1 MQVPYG
7 TRLISTDP
15 LSYNPV
21 EGDNS
26 QTANFSPG
34 YFKIE
39 QIKGKRRLEDGTI
52 DVVRWKFAN
61 LPPAAIYCVKM
72 VVHVNRIFPGSS
84 IIDKS
89 AYISVS
95 NAAAKSAS
103 PITVKVRKDGSGAV
117 DWWQGVGDLLQGVG
131 NFVDD
136 SMRNLLGG
144 FTKQITFNS
153 NVVSLG
159 GPDFVQMDNGTLV
172 IPLGS
177 GRSAILGPY
186 NLLAGKMPGKSF
198 LIYGEGN
205 SIALAAGATT
215 GQQVL
220 VGGSINA
227 YRNVHQILDELHTV
241 NSIVAAGGGNIVA
254 AGGGNIVA
262 GGGGNIVAAGGGN
275 VVAND
280 GAGLAPLGFITFTNP
295 PGIVAAGGGN
305 IVAAG
310 GGNIVAAGGGN
321 IVAAGGG
328 NIVAAGGGNIVA
340 AGGGNIVEIGSKQ
353 IPPFE
358 MSKIINTLVG
368 QDWASLADIVLQKDL
383 GSVLA
388 NDGAGVVF
396 DPEALANQDAL
407 SLIGNDAAN
416 LLGGIGAP

>member
-1 MQVPYG
+1 
-7 TRLISTDP
+7 
-15 LSYNPV
+15 
-21 EGDNS
+21 
-26 QTANFSPG
+26 
-34 YFKIE
+34 
-39 QIKGKRRLEDGTI
+39 
-52 DVVRWKFAN
+52 
-61 LPPAAIYCVKM
+61 M

-103 PITVKVRKDGSGAV
+103 PITVKVRKDSSGAV

-136 SMRNLLGG
+136 SMRHLFGS
-144 FTKQITFNS
+144 FTKEITFNS

-159 GPDFVQMDNGTLV
+159 GPDFVQMDNGTLI

-177 GRSAILGPY
+177 GRSAIIGPY
-186 NLLAGKMPGKSF
+186 SLLAGKMPGKSF
-198 LIYGEGN
+198 LMYGDGN
-205 SIALAAGATT
+205 GIALAAGATT

-227 YRNVHQILDELHTV
+227 YQNVHQILNELHTV
-241 NSIVAAGGGNIVA
+241 NS
-254 AGGGNIVA
+254 
-262 GGGGNIVAAGGGN
+262 
-275 VVAND
+275 
-280 GAGLAPLGFITFTNP
+280 
-295 PGIVAAGGGN
+295 IVAAGGGN

-353 IPPFE
+353 IPPVE
-358 MSKIINTLVG
+358 MTKIINTLVG
-368 QDWASLADIVLQKDL
+368 QDGASLADIVLQKDI
-383 GSVLA
+383 GSVVA
-388 NDGAGVVF
+388 NDGAGVVL
-396 DPEALANQDAL
+396 DPESLAAQGAL
-407 SLIGNDAAN
+407 SLIGGDGASFQGD
-416 LLGGIGAP
+416 LGEP